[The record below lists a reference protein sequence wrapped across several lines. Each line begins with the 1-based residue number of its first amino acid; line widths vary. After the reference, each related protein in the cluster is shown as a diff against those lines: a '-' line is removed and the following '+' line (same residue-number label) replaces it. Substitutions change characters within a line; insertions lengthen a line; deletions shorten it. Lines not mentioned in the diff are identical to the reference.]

1 MSKIVEKGPADKEG
15 GLQIHDRIIEVCVS
29 SSVMLHVNGRKVGA
43 GGTTDVMTVCTIKR
57 EKHQRIT
64 PSLCMFEL

>member
-29 SSVMLHVNGRKVGA
+29 SSVMLHVNGR